1 MQVNI
6 LSMEHITK
14 SFSDRILLD
23 DIGFGLQEGEKVGVI
38 GINGMGKSTLLKLI
52 AGIEQPDDGE
62 ITKGKNI
69 RIGYLSQTPVFEKDE
84 TLLGLV
90 SKRNPKTPE
99 EFTKESEAKA
109 MLAALGFTEF
119 NQKLSEL
126 SGGQRKRA
134 VLVET
139 LLNPV
144 DILILD
150 EPTNHLD
157 DQMSQWLEDRLIGY
171 RGTLIMVTH
180 DRYFLDRVAT
190 RIVEVDRGSLYSY
203 PGSYSKYLEQKAQRL
218 DIEQASERKRQSILT
233 TELKWLARGARARS
247 TKQKAH
253 IQRIEDMQN
262 VKTPVLDEKLTLSSV
277 SSRLGNTTIE
287 AEHLAKSY
295 GGKLLFTDYSHIFLK
310 DERVGITGPNGCGKT
325 TLLKI
330 IHGDI
335 EPDHGSVTVGAT
347 VKIGYFAQEYAPMN
361 DDLKA
366 IEYVREGA
374 EYIQTKEGKITA
386 SAMMERFL
394 FDSTMQWTR
403 IEKLS
408 GGEKRRLY
416 LLRILMD
423 APNVLIL
430 DEPTND
436 LDIPTLN
443 VLEDYL
449 DNFDGIVIAVSHDRY
464 FLDRVVQRILAFEEE
479 GKIRQYEGGY
489 SDYLIA
495 NADRRQQDERSVG
508 KSLSESEETSI
519 KKKSTEK
526 PRHNQKL
533 KFTFKE
539 QREFETIDTEISSL
553 EEHITKTE
561 DQIQNAATDFVK
573 LNELSEKKEKLEK
586 ELEEKTERWI
596 YLTDLDEKIKA
607 QSSK

>member
-449 DNFDGIVIAVSHDRY
+449 DNFDGIVIVVSHDRY

-519 KKKSTEK
+519 RKKSTEK

>member
-218 DIEQASERKRQSILT
+218 GIEQASERKRQSILT

-277 SSRLGNTTIE
+277 SSRLRNTTIE

-449 DNFDGIVIAVSHDRY
+449 DNFDGIVIVVSHDRY
-464 FLDRVVQRILAFEEE
+464 FLDRVVQRILAFEKE

-508 KSLSESEETSI
+508 KSRSESEETSI